1 MIAVRDISKQY
12 DGGSGTARALDG
24 VSLDVA
30 AGEFV
35 VVMGPSGA
43 GKSTLLA
50 AMGGLL
56 RPSAGE
62 VLLHGRSLW
71 EIPARER
78 AAIRAR
84 DLGFVFQNAATVRSL
99 TALENVLLPPAFLPS
114 PASCDRDRALM
125 LLDRVGLVSKADAM
139 PNELSGGEKR
149 RVAIA
154 SALMNDPPVL
164 LADEPTGDLD
174 EKSEATIVE
183 IFSELHAGGKAV
195 VVVTHQPAFR
205 SVAGRMVLLR
215 AGRIVEDVE

>member
-1 MIAVRDISKQY
+1 MIAVLNVSKQY
-12 DGGSGTARALDG
+12 DGGSGIARSLDS

-56 RPSAGE
+56 RPSTGE

-71 EIPARER
+71 EIGARER

-99 TALENVLLPPAFLPS
+99 TALENVLLPPTFLPDR
-114 PASCDRDRALM
+114 ASGGRDRALM
-125 LLDRVGLVSKADAM
+125 LLDRVGLANKVGSM

-154 SALMNDPPVL
+154 SALMNEPAIL

-174 EKSEATIVE
+174 EESEATIVE
-183 IFSELHAGGKAV
+183 IFSELHAAGKTV
-195 VVVTHQPAFR
+195 VVVTHQPTFR
-205 SVAGRMVLLR
+205 TVAGRMLLLR
-215 AGRIVEDVE
+215 AGRIVEDAE